1 MLWLSQLQATLQNI
15 FKFIQEQKEKHQDQ
29 AK

>member
-1 MLWLSQLQATLQNI
+1 MLWLSQLQGTLQNI
-15 FKFIQEQKEKHQDQ
+15 FKFIQKQKEKHADQ

>member
-1 MLWLSQLQATLQNI
+1 MLWLSQLKATLQNI
-15 FKFIQEQKEKHQDQ
+15 FKFIQKQKEKYQDQ